1 MSRFVRSLTITAGA
15 ALVARAAP
23 APAQLPTPK
32 PPDTGLLEQLAWD
45 ELALLIKNGKTTA
58 IIGTAGTEQKGPHMA
73 IGEHKYDTE
82 YCAEQIAQ
90 ALGHAIVAL
99 VLTYVPEGS

>member
-15 ALVARAAP
+15 ALVVLASP
-23 APAQLPTPK
+23 ASAQLPTPK
-32 PPDTGLLEQLAWD
+32 PPDTVFLEQLTWD

-73 IGEHKYDTE
+73 IGEHKYATE
-82 YCAEQIAQ
+82 YCAEQIA
-90 ALGHAIVAL
+90 
-99 VLTYVPEGS
+99 